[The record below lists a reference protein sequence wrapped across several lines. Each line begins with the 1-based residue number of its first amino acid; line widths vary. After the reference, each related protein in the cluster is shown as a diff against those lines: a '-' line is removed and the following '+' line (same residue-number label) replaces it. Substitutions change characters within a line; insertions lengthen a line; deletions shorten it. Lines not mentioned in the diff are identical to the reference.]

1 MSSVA
6 NSKLREACT
15 MVITIEKALCGS
27 DWLVK
32 LNNYPVSFRNMAE
45 AVAFAD
51 RLKARIE
58 APHLIPVY

>member
-1 MSSVA
+1 
-6 NSKLREACT
+6 
-15 MVITIEKALCGS
+15 MVITIEKAFCGS

-58 APHLIPVY
+58 APHVIPVY